1 SHVKPVL
8 RAHAGE
14 TLRPRLMRA
23 LEYDNSVFTA
33 LTDDEAL
40 RTLRLTQMDLIVK
53 EATPPFK
60 GLGRVISSVRHLCP
74 NSVVLCVVP
83 GAQSIEDESAIE
95 AADFVLIQ
103 PFTTRQLQSLL
114 RAAHDQLHL
123 LE

>member
-14 TLRPRLMRA
+14 PLRPRLMRA

-60 GLGRVISSVRHLCP
+60 GLGTFISSVRHLCP

-83 GAQSIEDESAIE
+83 GAQSIEAESASE
-95 AADFVLIQ
+95 GAARRLV
-103 PFTTRQLQSLL
+103 P
-114 RAAHDQLHL
+114 
-123 LE
+123 